1 MHAAQFSPCLL
12 QTARARPVL
21 ALAAAALRRPAVR
34 QRLPLT
40 PVAAGYQ
47 QPLTNQQR
55 KAKRAE
61 AQRLGRSI
69 CTVNLGQKGLTP
81 QFLDG
86 FRLAMAANELV
97 KVRVDACD
105 ALLDDIAK
113 TLEAAGDCALVHSIG
128 FTLTFYR
135 QAGLPPPP
143 AVDTADTAAK
153 PAAAAAAAGTGGA
166 AEADSWDE
174 GDEPAAAEDA
184 AEIDEEL
191 AAYLMNDEDAFS
203 DSDSE
208 GEDEVQP
215 AAGKR
220 KPPPPEFTVIG

>member
-1 MHAAQFSPCLL
+1 MSQ
-12 QTARARPVL
+12 
-21 ALAAAALRRPAVR
+21 AAAAAVRCSLHRSLPHHVTASAFASLLAFHGHSSPRSSRPAPLCR
-34 QRLPLT
+34 QT
-40 PVAAGYQ
+40 Q
-47 QPLTNQQR
+47 
-55 KAKRAE
+55 
-61 AQRLGRSI
+61 
-69 CTVNLGQKGLTP
+69 
-81 QFLDG
+81 
-86 FRLAMAANELV
+86 
-97 KVRVDACD
+97 VRVGACD

-143 AVDTADTAAK
+143 AVDAADGAAK
-153 PAAAAAAAGTGGA
+153 PASAAASAATGGA

-191 AAYLMNDEDAFS
+191 AAYLMDDEDAFS